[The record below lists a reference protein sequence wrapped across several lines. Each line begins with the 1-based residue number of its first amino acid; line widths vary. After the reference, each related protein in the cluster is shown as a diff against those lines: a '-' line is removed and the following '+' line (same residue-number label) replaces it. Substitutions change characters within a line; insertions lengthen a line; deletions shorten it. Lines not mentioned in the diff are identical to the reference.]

1 MQHIEEDVN
10 AWEIYY
16 YKKKPTVQNLWH
28 EWEGGEWVG
37 FKTIGRVREDEKRG
51 EKPHVMGGGT
61 TTTTNLL

>member
-1 MQHIEEDVN
+1 
-10 AWEIYY
+10 
-16 YKKKPTVQNLWH
+16 
-28 EWEGGEWVG
+28 VG